1 MCGKQGNRIVDISDE
16 TIEVKIVLPPTPKVF
31 NF

>member
-16 TIEVKIVLPPTPKVF
+16 TIEMKIVPPPPPQSV
-31 NF
+31 